1 MVRCRR
7 HALQFDQKRELHALD
22 VDPEALRPAFEFGAR
37 ARLVADQVE
46 HERFAVA

>member
-1 MVRCRR
+1 MVHRRR
-7 HALQFDQKRELHALD
+7 HALQFDQKHELHALD
-22 VDPEALRPAFEFGAR
+22 IDPEPLRPAFEFGAC